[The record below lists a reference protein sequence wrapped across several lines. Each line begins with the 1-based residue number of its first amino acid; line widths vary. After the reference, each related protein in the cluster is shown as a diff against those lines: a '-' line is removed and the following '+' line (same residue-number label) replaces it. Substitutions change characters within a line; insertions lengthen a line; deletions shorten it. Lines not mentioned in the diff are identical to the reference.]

1 MMPTKTV
8 ELDRYCAQDL
18 LNAIT
23 CYSSETTC
31 HLTREQYYRMYIL
44 KDLYIRLRRKQ
55 NVMYDNGKEKL
66 RMKFDKV
73 EALAI
78 VDILLV
84 YKQTDGL
91 NLLMMELGK
100 ILPTVE
106 KDTT

>member
-1 MMPTKTV
+1 MIPTKTV
-8 ELDRYCAQDL
+8 ELDRHCAQDL

-23 CYSSETTC
+23 CYSAETTSD
-31 HLTREQYYRMYIL
+31 LTKEQYYRMYIL
-44 KDLYIRLRRKQ
+44 KDLYIRLRGKQ
-55 NVMYDNGKEKL
+55 NVMYGNGKEKL

-100 ILPTVE
+100 IIP
-106 KDTT
+106 KTTDRPN